1 MRDYNTVLMA
11 FLGGTGAAGKND
23 LTTLITAYL
32 ATLTGD
38 MNTRWKQMEK
48 NAGLSL

>member
-1 MRDYNTVLMA
+1 MRDYNTVLAA
-11 FLGGTGAAGKND
+11 FLPGVGD
-23 LTTLITAYL
+23 LTTRITAYL

-38 MNTRWKQMEK
+38 YTTRWKQMEK